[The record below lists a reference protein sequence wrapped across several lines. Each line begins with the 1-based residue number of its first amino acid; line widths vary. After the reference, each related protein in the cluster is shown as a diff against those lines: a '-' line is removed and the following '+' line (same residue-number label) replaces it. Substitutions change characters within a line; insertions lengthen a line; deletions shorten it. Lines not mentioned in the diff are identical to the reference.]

1 MTEAKMNADIRPMT
15 EIEKLTAV
23 SKPRDGMTRE
33 EWLRHAVEELDAQL
47 FEGDLDILNHGYQIG
62 AGKCGGQKMTEC
74 VQPFDGEDVTLDDFF
89 PTTISVS
96 YSIKDPIEMLGA
108 LALECI
114 HAFFNEPKAST
125 KKFKALA
132 QKYYFDRPYNSY
144 HPTNYLKDILE
155 EVYKR
160 LVKQWGA
167 YPGKPVIIH
176 KGDGNGEKKK
186 NTFTYTCP
194 NCGWSCKVTKKMFEK
209 YGEKGPVCPC
219 GTHLAVDVDENES
232 IENNG

>member
-1 MTEAKMNADIRPMT
+1 MTEAMINAGTRPLT
-15 EIEKLTAV
+15 EIEKLTATATP
-23 SKPRDGMTRE
+23 KEGMTRE

-74 VQPFDGEDVTLDDFF
+74 VQPFDGEDVKLEDFF

-96 YSIKDPIEMLGA
+96 YTIKDPIAMLGA

-125 KKFKALA
+125 KRFKALA
-132 QKYYFDRPYNSY
+132 QKYYFDKPYNSY
-144 HPTNYLKDILE
+144 HPTNYLNDILE

-160 LVKQWGA
+160 LVHQWGA
-167 YPGKPVIIH
+167 YPGKPVVIH
-176 KGDGNGEKKK
+176 KNEKDGEKKK
-186 NTFTYTCP
+186 NHYTYTCP
-194 NCGWSCKVTKKMFEK
+194 NCGWSCKVSRRMYNK
-209 YGEKGPVCPC
+209 YKDKGPVCPC
-219 GTHLAVDVDENES
+219 GAHLAVDGDDEETTQDS
-232 IENNG
+232 